1 MGLLLDA
8 AGNNLSELTINNSY
22 EGKRHELIY
31 DDVPNVSSV
40 KIVGRV
46 NTNVELAMV
55 EVEGVRTLE
64 SLITDDATAT
74 QSSTY
79 QGHYVAKNAIDKDM
93 NSFSH
98 TNYGDAEWWKVNLGL
113 VATVSKVFVYN
124 RADCCAERL
133 NDAIVLLLDATGNNL
148 SELTIN
154 NSYEGKRHEL
164 IYDDVPNVSSVKIVG
179 RDNFVE
185 LAMVEVEG
193 VRTLESL
200 ITDDATATQS
210 STYQGHYVAKNAIDK
225 DMNSFS
231 HTYSGDA
238 EWWKVDLGFV
248 ATVSK
253 VFVYN
258 RHDCCAERLD
268 NAKVLLLDAAGN
280 KLSEL
285 TINNSDENE
294 RHQLIYDDVANVSS
308 VKIVGRDNTSVEL
321 AMVEVEGVRAPES
334 Y

>member
-1 MGLLLDA
+1 VLLLDA
-8 AGNNLSELTINNSY
+8 AGNKLSELTINNSY
-22 EGKRHELIY
+22 EGEQHELIY
-31 DDVPNVSSV
+31 
-40 KIVGRV
+40 
-46 NTNVELAMV
+46 
-55 EVEGVRTLE
+55 
-64 SLITDDATAT
+64 
-74 QSSTY
+74 
-79 QGHYVAKNAIDKDM
+79 
-93 NSFSH
+93 
-98 TNYGDAEWWKVNLGL
+98 
-113 VATVSKVFVYN
+113 
-124 RADCCAERL
+124 
-133 NDAIVLLLDATGNNL
+133 
-148 SELTIN
+148 
-154 NSYEGKRHEL
+154 
-164 IYDDVPNVSSVKIVG
+164 DVPNVSSVKIVG
-179 RDNFVE
+179 RDNTSVE

-193 VRTLESL
+193 FRALESL
-200 ITDDATATQS
+200 ITDVATVTQS
-210 STYQGHYVAKNAIDK
+210 STYQGNYPAERAID
-225 DMNSFS
+225 NQVNTFS

-308 VKIVGRDNTSVEL
+308 VKIVGSDNTSVEL